1 MPFFH
6 LGLNTYK
13 VPTDFHANNRA
24 KILNKISQQSERTNS
39 KNSKAIIL
47 LKGGTNPERNDTDHE
62 PIFRQESY
70 FHYLFGVKEPDFW
83 GAIDVE
89 SGRTTLFAPRLPP
102 EYATVMGK
110 ILTTDEIAAMYYVE
124 ECRYVDEL
132 EDYLMQKKE
141 EEQQQQLTLYLM
153 EGRNSDSGN
162 LYQAPSLALLLPDQ
176 QQNNSVVDV
185 TLHLTMDKSTLFP
198 LLAECRVIKT
208 AQELQ
213 LLRHVAELSSE
224 AHVEVMRHT
233 KPGMTEWQ
241 LEATFRH
248 YTYYHYGCRNVGYT
262 PICACGPSSA
272 VLHYGHAGAP
282 NARTLVEGD
291 MCLLDMG
298 TEYHCYGSDITCSFP
313 ASGRFNATQRIVY
326 EGVLQAQAAV
336 LHMLKPGVD
345 WVECHCAAERAVLR
359 AMMLLGAVVS
369 TTSNNNMKLD
379 EMIQNRLGA
388 VFMPH
393 GLGHFIGIDTHDVG
407 GYLAEA
413 GHPPRSPLP
422 GLNKLRTA
430 RIMEQGMVV
439 TVEPGCYF
447 IDHLLDAALEDDVL
461 KQYLVPDVVNS
472 KLLRESGG
480 VRLEDVVVVTKDGCD
495 NFTRCP
501 RTVKEVEHVMAGGKW
516 PPVSDEA
523 PELKRSRLTAV

>member
-6 LGLNTYK
+6 LGLNTFK

-24 KILNKISQQSERTNS
+24 KILNKISQQSERRTTNPKTS
-39 KNSKAIIL
+39 NNKAIIL
-47 LKGGTNPERNDTDHE
+47 LKGGTNLERNDTDHE

-89 SGRTTLFAPRLPP
+89 SGKTTLFAPRLPP
-102 EYATVMGK
+102 EYATIMGK
-110 ILTTDEIAAMYYVE
+110 ILTTEDIAAMYYVE

-132 EDYLMQKKE
+132 EDYLLLKGHKE
-141 EEQQQQLTLYLM
+141 KLTLYLM

-162 LYQAPSLALLLPDQ
+162 LYQAPSLP
-176 QQNNSVVDV
+176 SI
-185 TLHLTMDKSTLFP
+185 TTCTKDKTTLFS
-198 LLAECRVIKT
+198 LLAESRVIKT

-233 KPGMTEWQ
+233 QPGMTEWQ

-248 YTYYHYGCRNVGYT
+248 YTYYYYGCRNVGYT

-282 NARTLVEGD
+282 NARTLTNSD

-313 ASGRFNATQRIVY
+313 ANGTFNATQRIVY

-336 LHMLKPGVD
+336 LRMLKPGVD
-345 WVECHCAAERAVLR
+345 WVECHFAAERAVLQ
-359 AMMLLGAVVS
+359 AMMLLGVVVS
-369 TTSNNNMKLD
+369 TSNIEK
-379 EMIQNRLGA
+379 MIQNRLGA

-407 GYLAEA
+407 GYLAGA

-422 GLNKLRTA
+422 GLKKLRTA

-447 IDHLLDAALEDDVL
+447 IDHLLDGALEDDVL
-461 KQYLVPDVVNS
+461 KQYLVPDGVNR
-472 KLLRESGG
+472 LRGSGG
-480 VRLEDVVVVTKDGCD
+480 VRLEDVVVVTEDGCD

-501 RTVKEVEHVMAGGKW
+501 RTVKEVEHVMGGGKW

-523 PELKRSRLTAV
+523 PDLKRSRLTAV